1 MHFTKKK
8 RKIIA
13 IKTVKSIVKLKSSY
27 SSVFSHFLGSQ
38 TGGGGERKGKEKEKM
53 TEKAND
59 GECYLEDVIEIGEQ
73 RVHFFVTGCRHFSSL
88 SNILTL
94 RPPHINSKAP
104 AFAQSILNDKIIYIY
119 IYIYE

>member
-38 TGGGGERKGKEKEKM
+38 TGGGGREKEK
-53 TEKAND
+53 K
-59 GECYLEDVIEIGEQ
+59 
-73 RVHFFVTGCRHFSSL
+73 
-88 SNILTL
+88 
-94 RPPHINSKAP
+94 K
-104 AFAQSILNDKIIYIY
+104 KK
-119 IYIYE
+119 